1 MLLVTNYLRTVDP
14 SSSTLPSSAAK
25 GSSGWRRFFV
35 SGFSGPSDRSCL
47 SRSIVWATHPFAPK
61 RHPWRDE
68 CSTKRLG
75 KTTGNFFTSWT
86 RPRYPRPCRRP
97 RVGSSNSG
105 QHPTTRSHGSLPS
118 IIRSSAFATSL
129 PPSRSSRAGTL
140 PNSLGALEG
149 WISNAPAIKPGT
161 QMPKITEYTGREVRA
176 LAAYVYSLK

>member
-1 MLLVTNYLRTVDP
+1 MLLVTKLFKDSGSFIVDF
-14 SSSTLPSSAAK
+14 TLE
-25 GSSGWRRFFV
+25 R
-35 SGFSGPSDRSCL
+35 SDGL
-47 SRSIVWATHPFAPK
+47 VGMAPLF
-61 RHPWRDE
+61 
-68 CSTKRLG
+68 CQRLH
-75 KTTGNFFTSWT
+75 
-86 RPRYPRPCRRP
+86 PRPCRRP